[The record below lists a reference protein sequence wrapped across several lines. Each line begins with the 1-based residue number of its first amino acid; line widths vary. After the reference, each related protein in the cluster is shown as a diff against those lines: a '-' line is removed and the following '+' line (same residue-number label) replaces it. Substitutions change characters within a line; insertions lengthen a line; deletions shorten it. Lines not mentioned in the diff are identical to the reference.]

1 MTALRRPFRKTCRVR
16 SLLRHWPA
24 LRLAPRSL
32 PRLALP
38 ALLAALL
45 SSPAQAA
52 CFSTSKPTLPTPARI
67 AATLT
72 NGEAGRRM
80 ADAVRSGRL
89 EAVEA
94 LARAQPALLSTR
106 TALPGGVRP
115 SNGNTADLL
124 TIAVANCDPVMVGA
138 LLELG
143 ADPNGALPG
152 LALTYAVLAD
162 DPVMAVMLLQA
173 GANPDASMPD
183 TSPPMREALYFE
195 RADAVA
201 ILARFGAD
209 VNRSDPFGGT
219 PLDAALLFG
228 DWASAK
234 ALMDAGANPWQ
245 VANKGLLPAFTL
257 NGASR
262 LNRRDR
268 AIREAL
274 LARARA
280 QAPIWPPPDPAEVA
294 RNVLQGGW
302 PTPAMRQAGFVLTE
316 GALRSIRRMGG

>member
-1 MTALRRPFRKTCRVR
+1 MTRTRPSTHGAATARA
-16 SLLRHWPA
+16 S
-24 LRLAPRSL
+24 RL
-32 PRLALP
+32 
-38 ALLAALL
+38 ALLAALM
-45 SSPAQAA
+45 SSPVQAA
-52 CFSTSKPTLPTPARI
+52 CFSTSKPTLPTPASI

-72 NGEAGRRM
+72 NGEAGRQM
-80 ADAVRSGRL
+80 AEAVRSGSL

-94 LARAQPALLSTR
+94 LARAQPALLGTR
-106 TALPGGVRP
+106 TELPAGVRP
-115 SNGNTADLL
+115 SSGNTADLL
-124 TIAVANCDPVMVGA
+124 TIAVANCDPQMVGA

-152 LALTYAVLAD
+152 LALTYAALAD
-162 DPVMAVMLLQA
+162 DLVMAVMLLQA
-173 GANPDASMPD
+173 GAAPDASMPD
-183 TSPPMREALYFE
+183 SSPPMREALYFE

-257 NGASR
+257 N
-262 LNRRDR
+262 R
-268 AIREAL
+268 ATGLGGQARGIREEL
-274 LARARA
+274 LARAKA
-280 QAPIWPPPDPAEVA
+280 KAPIWPPPGPPEVA
-294 RNVLQGGW
+294 RNVLGGAW
-302 PTPAMRQAGFVLTE
+302 PTPAMRQAGFVVTE
-316 GALRSIRRMGG
+316 GALRSLRRMGG